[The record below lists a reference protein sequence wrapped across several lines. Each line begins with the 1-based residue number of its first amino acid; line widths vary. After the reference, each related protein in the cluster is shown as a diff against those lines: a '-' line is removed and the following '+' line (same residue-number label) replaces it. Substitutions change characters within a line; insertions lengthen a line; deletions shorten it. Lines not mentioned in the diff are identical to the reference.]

1 MRQDVIISLIAFVIL
16 VTAIILGR
24 SSEIYNPRFSVK
36 ETAIIPEKSVIWVYN
51 GCRRQGLA
59 EKVTNIL
66 RAKGFDAY
74 NKGNASMQTYSAS
87 LVISRTGDMKLASG
101 VAECIGVK
109 NPFFL
114 IKDVE
119 TTNEIEVI
127 VGDSFREAE

>member
-1 MRQDVIISLIAFVIL
+1 MRQDIILSLIAFVIL
-16 VTAIILGR
+16 ITAIILGR

-36 ETAIIPEKSVIWVYN
+36 EAAVIPEKSTVWVYN

-66 RAKGFDAY
+66 RTKGFDAY
-74 NKGNASMQTYSAS
+74 NKGNAAMQTYSNT
-87 LVISRTGDMKLASG
+87 LVISRTGDMKLANG

-114 IKDVE
+114 IRDVE

-127 VGDSFREAE
+127 VGDSFKELE